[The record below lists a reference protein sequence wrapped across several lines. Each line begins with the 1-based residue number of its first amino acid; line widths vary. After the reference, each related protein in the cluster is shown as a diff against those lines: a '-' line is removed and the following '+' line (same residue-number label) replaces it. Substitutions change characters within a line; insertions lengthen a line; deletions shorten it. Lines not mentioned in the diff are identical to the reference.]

1 MHFDTWVIGHP
12 VIRNKRR
19 DALQQ
24 IDPFDA
30 LKTPCF
36 RETEKIA
43 KAPPARKVSVKNQ
56 SEFTQ
61 PTESSRI
68 RQRCE
73 SICTAFQRRAPVFRP
88 FRANEESLRTFRSSN
103 KIITRYKFSLRLGP
117 AQIAHLVH
125 EIRVFACTG
134 PSENEVESRPAS
146 GSICSSVYLQ
156 LRTLISTHSTRNH
169 ANRPVSRSSERKEQ
183 NPRPCLL
190 MARHHEDLARLFPHV
205 KAPQIPRE

>member
-1 MHFDTWVIGHP
+1 MTPCLLVHFDTWVIGHP

-134 PSENEVESRPAS
+134 PGENEVESRPAS
-146 GSICSSVYLQ
+146 GSICSSGM
-156 LRTLISTHSTRNH
+156 RCFPPHLISSQNEK
-169 ANRPVSRSSERKEQ
+169 VSVH
-183 NPRPCLL
+183 PF
-190 MARHHEDLARLFPHV
+190 DW
-205 KAPQIPRE
+205 